1 MSFDYEF
8 LLRIQA
14 PRPVVFEKLL
24 RIEHLARWFSG
35 WARIDPKVGG
45 TFTFGGET
53 CIVLPEG
60 RGWATTI
67 DEGEPLRRFA
77 FTWPILGAPTRVAYD
92 LEDDGETATRVR
104 TRHTRVPIRESSCG
118 TLREAWRVCLGNLK
132 AIAEGRSDGVRPDH
146 SPIELPEV
154 RLATI
159 VDAPRERVFAALT
172 DPSQIDHWV
181 TGGLPGGNVRLE
193 PRPGGELSLGWER
206 GPNRVLEIE
215 RDRRLVLGW
224 PSEWGDLRIAFDLE
238 TKASGTAVYLT
249 SRGYGPGRT
258 HDVLLDRGGWSD
270 HLTSLRNLVESGEA
284 GFLNPYADQ
293 VRDA

>member
-1 MSFDYEF
+1 MAYV
-8 LLRIQA
+8 LRMGLRVRV
-14 PRPVVFEKLL
+14 PRDVVFQHLL
-24 RIEHLARWFSG
+24 LPQHLARWWCNF
-35 WARIDPKVGG
+35 AQLEPKPGG
-45 TFTFGGET
+45 KFAFGGDYA
-53 CIVLPEG
+53 IARPEG
-60 RGWATTI
+60 HAFACRFTGGVVRKSVTFAWPLFGAETTV
-67 DEGEPLRRFA
+67 
-77 FTWPILGAPTRVAYD
+77 TWDV
-92 LEDDGETATRVR
+92 EDDADGSVLRVIHER
-104 TRHTRVPIRESSCG
+104 LPTLWSTCG
-118 TLREAWRVCLGNLK
+118 SLHDAWRMCLGNLK

-193 PRPGGELSLGWER
+193 PRPGGKLSLGWER
-206 GPNRVLEIE
+206 GPDRVLEIE